1 MKDFIDWVSTLPK
14 GLRLFSGVFVKK
26 VRWLSKD
33 TPDTELEIKEQK
45 WFDNLK
51 HNAKLCLITLVTCVI
66 LFYSAKVASNNFS
79 DKEPQW
85 KSSKGGGDNS
95 SNNKPYVP
103 VQDSIAIEDS
113 SDETAFVDT
122 FNTREDVSDTL
133 PIYGFDHLF
142 NTDNVSAKNTN
153 DVMVKIVH
161 DTVYVDKALADND
174 VQVIHV
180 KAGGPIVDIQKPVRK
195 PRYVYKIDSDWRV
208 YDSVLIKNDL

>member
-1 MKDFIDWVSTLPK
+1 MKDFINWVSTLPK
-14 GLRLFSGVFVKK
+14 GLRLFSAVFVKK

-51 HNAKLCLITLVTCVI
+51 DNTRLCFITLVTCVI
-66 LFYSAKVASNNFS
+66 LFYSAMIASNNFS
-79 DKEPQW
+79 DKEPYW
-85 KSSKGGGDNS
+85 RSHGNSSK
-95 SNNKPYVP
+95 NKPYVP
-103 VQDSIAIEDS
+103 VQDSTVIEDS

-142 NTDNVSAKNTN
+142 NTDNFSAKNTN
-153 DVMVKIVH
+153 DVVVKIVH

-180 KAGGPIVDIQKPVRK
+180 KAGGPIVAVQKSDRK
-195 PRYVYKIDSDWRV
+195 PHYVYKIDSDWRV
-208 YDSVLIKNDL
+208 YDSVLIERNF